1 MKSAIISLLML
12 SSVTASAR
20 CLGEGRISAKVKAT
34 KSCVATLDPQSIR
47 HYAENITCPL
57 SLADVLN
64 EGIQD
69 CTLRADD
76 TVDGVIVLTDDGKI
90 IRD

>member
-12 SSVTASAR
+12 SSVAASAN
-20 CLGEGRISAKVKAT
+20 CLGEAQITAKVKET

-57 SLADVLN
+57 SLPDVLN
-64 EGIQD
+64 QGIQD
-69 CTLRADD
+69 CTLRAGD
-76 TVDGVIVLTDDGKI
+76 TVSGVIVLTEDGKI